1 MTDKTFVQEEFDK
14 LLEKITNADVYKR
27 QTAKIFEHQEAR
39 LIEQHQQLPDWI
51 NREEHGPAYFVRY
64 KSPSTA
70 VETTITTK
78 TYKLDDQLELNTLHK
93 LKTYQWLLAEAYEV
107 FEDFLERVY
116 ADCGVRGSCLWVR
129 PDDWKYDGSTNLSH
143 YYNPRRKSS
152 GTPFLQLKALRERSA
167 HFREYEARKGNHYRV
182 QFVLIE
188 KLRHLIVHEGGYC
201 KDFNSLMGL
210 IQKELVDV
218 SMKGVRSYVESYF
231 IPHRGAKLIDL
242 LELPV
247 EDGAGALIGACH
259 DEMGGL
265 FTTLI
270 EYALLVKESIQLDGA
285 KEDAPQKSVV

>member
-1 MTDKTFVQEEFDK
+1 MTKMTLVQEEFDK

-27 QTAKIFEHQEAR
+27 ETAKIFQSHETR
-39 LIEQHQQLPDWI
+39 LIEHHEQLPDWI
-51 NREEHGPAYFVRY
+51 NRKEHGSAYFIRY
-64 KSPSTA
+64 SSPSTA
-70 VETTITTK
+70 EETTVTTK

-107 FEDFLERVY
+107 FEDFIERVY
-116 ADCGVRGSCLWVR
+116 ADCGVRGGNLWVR
-129 PDDWKYDGSTNLSH
+129 PDGWKYDGSKDLNH

-167 HFREYEARKGNHYRV
+167 HFREYEAGKGNHYRV
-182 QFVLIE
+182 NFVLIE

-201 KDFNSLMGL
+201 KDFDSLMGL
-210 IQKELVDV
+210 IQKELSGV

-231 IPHRGAKLIDL
+231 IPHRGAKLVDL

-247 EDGAGALIGACH
+247 EDGPGALIGAYH
-259 DEMGGL
+259 DVMGIL

-270 EYALLVKESIQLDGA
+270 EYALLVKESIDLEGA
-285 KEDAPQKSVV
+285 EAGA